1 MAKCSSPTTAAQ
13 TVPKPL
19 RKSWVL
25 ASSMFRIADMAR
37 ALRGG
42 IEAARGRYVIMGD
55 ADLSYDFSALILFLE
70 RLRVGADLVM
80 GNRFKGGIAP
90 GAMPFLHRYLGNPVL
105 SFIGRL
111 FFNIRARDFHCGLRG
126 FRRTAIQ
133 ALALQT
139 TGMEF
144 ASEMVVRSAL
154 AQLNIAEVPTRLSV
168 DGRSRAPHLKTW
180 RDGWRHLKFLLMYS
194 PRWLFLIPGMTL
206 SLAGL
211 CLAGM
216 LVAGPVRISSNI
228 HLENNTF
235 IAACLLV
242 TVGIQLLTFG
252 AMARAFAA
260 RAGFLPRTSRAEF
273 LIEWISTDR
282 LTQIASVLFVAG
294 VAGVAWAT
302 WKWFL
307 VDFGPLNSSLVP
319 RILVSALCAVVIAI
333 QMAGSAFLL
342 GVMEIPL
349 RRTD

>member
-1 MAKCSSPTTAAQ
+1 
-13 TVPKPL
+13 
-19 RKSWVL
+19 
-25 ASSMFRIADMAR
+25 
-37 ALRGG
+37 
-42 IEAARGRYVIMGD
+42 
-55 ADLSYDFSALILFLE
+55 
-70 RLRVGADLVM
+70 
-80 GNRFKGGIAP
+80 
-90 GAMPFLHRYLGNPVL
+90 
-105 SFIGRL
+105 
-111 FFNIRARDFHCGLRG
+111 
-126 FRRTAIQ
+126 
-133 ALALQT
+133 
-139 TGMEF
+139 
-144 ASEMVVRSAL
+144 
-154 AQLNIAEVPTRLSV
+154 
-168 DGRSRAPHLKTW
+168 
-180 RDGWRHLKFLLMYS
+180 MYS

-216 LVAGPVRISSNI
+216 LVAGPLQISSNI

-260 RAGFLPRTSRAEF
+260 RAGFLPRTSRTEL

-294 VAGVAWAT
+294 VTGVAWAT

-319 RILVSALCAVVIAI
+319 RILVSALCAIVIAI